1 MAFCMVLLLQRIFL
15 LDLNDGLLNSLLKL
29 SSVTIG
35 RFLTLLC
42 SLPGIFNLCKSLEK
56 NVFKINKNGKA
67 ERERAG
73 LQSPWNVCSDCTLLS
88 LG

>member
-29 SSVTIG
+29 SSVT
-35 RFLTLLC
+35 LLC
-42 SLPGIFNLCKSLEK
+42 SLPCIFNLCKSLEK
-56 NVFKINKNGKA
+56 NVFKLNKNGKA

-88 LG
+88 VG